1 MSPPRVHQVTRE
13 QLTRPISAR
22 STYYVCA
29 ARYCYRMDHS
39 LMVSM
44 ASGINIYSQMLISV
58 IY

>member
-39 LMVSM
+39 LMVSIWQ
-44 ASGINIYSQMLISV
+44 AELTFIHKCWYQ
-58 IY
+58 